1 MKDPSGKTYSAV
13 ITDGAK
19 AAWPICLGYIPVGIA
34 FGVIAQKTGLTLLEI
49 GLMSC
54 IVFAGSSQF
63 IAVSMIGSGAGLLP
77 IIITTFTVNL
87 RHLLMSSALAVHLRL
102 TDPRLIALFSYGVTD
117 ESFALN
123 LGRFRMGE
131 WTWREALAVNHVAN
145 ATWIVSTIA
154 GGYAGSLIP
163 PGAFGI
169 DYALVAML
177 LSLLIFQLRD
187 SLYVAVAAF
196 SGLLAVVL
204 AITLPGNLY
213 MVIAPIIA
221 ASLGL
226 LAAIRRPDREGS

>member
-1 MKDPSGKTYSAV
+1 VKDPSAKTWAAT
-13 ITDGAK
+13 INDGTK

-49 GLMSC
+49 ALMSC
-54 IVFAGSSQF
+54 LVFAGSSQF
-63 IAVSMIGSGAGLLP
+63 IAVSMIGSGAGLIP

-102 TDPRLIALFSYGVTD
+102 TDRRMIALFSYGVTD

-145 ATWIVSTIA
+145 AVWIISTVA

-169 DYALVAML
+169 DYALAAML
-177 LSLLIFQLRD
+177 LSLLIFQLR
-187 SLYVAVAAF
+187 SLLYVAVAAF
-196 SGLLAVVL
+196 SGVLAVVL
-204 AITLPGNLY
+204 ALTLPGNLY
-213 MVIAPIIA
+213 MVIAPIAA
-221 ASLGL
+221 ASAGL
-226 LAAIRRPDREGS
+226 LAAMRWREREEP